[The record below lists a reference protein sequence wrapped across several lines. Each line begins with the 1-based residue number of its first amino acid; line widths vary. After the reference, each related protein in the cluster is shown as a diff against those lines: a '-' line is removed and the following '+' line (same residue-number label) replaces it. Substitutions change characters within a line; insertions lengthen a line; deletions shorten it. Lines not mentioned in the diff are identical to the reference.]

1 MATARAMLL
10 LLPALAGF
18 AALGAEG
25 AVASG
30 ANPIRKVVTL
40 LQNMQKE
47 IEETGKKEK
56 ELYDKFMCYCSSNNG
71 ELAKSIEDGK
81 ASIEQLEGKLKAG
94 QAEKS
99 QNKKDREAAAADL
112 SEATVIREKE
122 AAEFA
127 AEKADSE
134 TNIKAIAGA
143 IPALEKGM
151 GGASLLQ
158 TEGGSRLRKIA
169 DSFPFEDDMDRKSV
183 MSFLDQ
189 SGDYVP
195 QSGQIVGILKQMKEE
210 MEGSLTKAIADEES
224 AVAGFGELK
233 ASKEAEQKAATAA
246 IETKQTRAGELAV
259 SVVQTADDIEDT
271 TNEVADSEKFA
282 KTLEEQ
288 CGVKEKEWAAREKL
302 RAEEIAAISDAI
314 GMLNDDDALDLFK
327 KAVPSALVEQSV
339 GFLQR
344 SGSQAKPLQKAQAI
358 LGQVAQKSQHSK
370 IIKLMLYTLN
380 SKINSR
386 VKQHNRGRNM
396 LARGFDEVTKM
407 VDDMVEIEGKEQDAD
422 NKKMPWCNGEF
433 DKNDREEK
441 GEKTEISKLEA
452 EIEEDSDAIEA
463 LNTEVANAKTEI
475 AELDKAVV
483 EATEQRKEEHED
495 YIEEIQLSSTAVEL
509 VKKAKNRLQKF
520 YNPTLYKAPPVKAE
534 MSMEEKI
541 IEAGSAFVQK
551 RSDVAPPP
559 PPETFGAYEKSSAK
573 SGGVMAMMDNIVNEL
588 EDDMKDS
595 EYEEKTAQKDYQEL
609 MEESGETRTAKTKV
623 ITDSE
628 ATKANLRAKKT
639 TATEKEKGDFKDVEG
654 LEEYNHS
661 LHGECD
667 FIMENFDE
675 RKTARTQE
683 IESLK
688 NAKAVL
694 AGAKI

>member
-195 QSGQIVGILKQMKEE
+195 QSGQIV
-210 MEGSLTKAIADEES
+210 
-224 AVAGFGELK
+224 
-233 ASKEAEQKAATAA
+233 
-246 IETKQTRAGELAV
+246 
-259 SVVQTADDIEDT
+259 
-271 TNEVADSEKFA
+271 
-282 KTLEEQ
+282 
-288 CGVKEKEWAAREKL
+288 
-302 RAEEIAAISDAI
+302 
-314 GMLNDDDALDLFK
+314 
-327 KAVPSALVEQSV
+327 
-339 GFLQR
+339 
-344 SGSQAKPLQKAQAI
+344 
-358 LGQVAQKSQHSK
+358 
-370 IIKLMLYTLN
+370 
-380 SKINSR
+380 
-386 VKQHNRGRNM
+386 
-396 LARGFDEVTKM
+396 
-407 VDDMVEIEGKEQDAD
+407 
-422 NKKMPWCNGEF
+422 
-433 DKNDREEK
+433 
-441 GEKTEISKLEA
+441 
-452 EIEEDSDAIEA
+452 
-463 LNTEVANAKTEI
+463 
-475 AELDKAVV
+475 
-483 EATEQRKEEHED
+483 
-495 YIEEIQLSSTAVEL
+495 
-509 VKKAKNRLQKF
+509 
-520 YNPTLYKAPPVKAE
+520 
-534 MSMEEKI
+534 
-541 IEAGSAFVQK
+541 
-551 RSDVAPPP
+551 
-559 PPETFGAYEKSSAK
+559 
-573 SGGVMAMMDNIVNEL
+573 
-588 EDDMKDS
+588 
-595 EYEEKTAQKDYQEL
+595 
-609 MEESGETRTAKTKV
+609 
-623 ITDSE
+623 
-628 ATKANLRAKKT
+628 
-639 TATEKEKGDFKDVEG
+639 
-654 LEEYNHS
+654 
-661 LHGECD
+661 
-667 FIMENFDE
+667 
-675 RKTARTQE
+675 
-683 IESLK
+683 
-688 NAKAVL
+688 
-694 AGAKI
+694 